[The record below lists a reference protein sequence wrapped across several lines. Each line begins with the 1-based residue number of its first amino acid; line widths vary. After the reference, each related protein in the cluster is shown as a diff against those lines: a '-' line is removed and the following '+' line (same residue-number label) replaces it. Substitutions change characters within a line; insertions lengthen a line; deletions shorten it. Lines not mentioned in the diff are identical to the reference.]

1 MAENGNAAL
10 SNLSRSSN
18 NQGQDQA
25 QEFGGQV
32 INSAFSAHNGPQGN
46 RVHFQV
52 QENEENS
59 RSDRPD
65 EEAHDIVHDLQG
77 DIPASATLAQ
87 TGDGVQNLG
96 QEINQQR
103 KRAQSNTNVRQ
114 GPGSGF
120 RSKEYAE

>member
-1 MAENGNAAL
+1 M
-10 SNLSRSSN
+10 
-18 NQGQDQA
+18 
-25 QEFGGQV
+25 
-32 INSAFSAHNGPQGN
+32 
-46 RVHFQV
+46 

-59 RSDRPD
+59 PNVSDRPD

-87 TGDGVQNLG
+87 TGDGAQILG

-120 RSKEYAE
+120 RSKEYAEQMQLQNLDENDENIDYSNI